1 MKTTKYGIA
10 IVMLVLLVAL
20 AGCEFGKKVEVT
32 PEQVP
37 IASGPSAGELRL
49 TQIHAQYA
57 AGGAIQMGDTA
68 FTVQRGAYNADGDLV
83 FEGVMFALPEN
94 QRVTLETVRF
104 YVTSSDGL
112 GATLSA
118 SPDTPWNNVVAAF
131 ESLQPAVDVISFEP
145 KD

>member
-1 MKTTKYGIA
+1 MKTIQRSV
-10 IVMLVLLVAL
+10 IVGLLVAFVML
-20 AGCEFGKKVEVT
+20 TGCEFNKKVSAT
-32 PEQVP
+32 PEQTP

-57 AGGAIQMGDTA
+57 AGGAIQMGDAA
-68 FTVQRGAYNADGDLV
+68 FTVQRGAYNAAGDLV
-83 FEGVMFALPEN
+83 FDGVMFALPEN
-94 QRVTLETVRF
+94 QMVTLKTVRF

-131 ESLQPAVDVISFEP
+131 AVLEP
-145 KD
+145 QVDEIAFDPTE